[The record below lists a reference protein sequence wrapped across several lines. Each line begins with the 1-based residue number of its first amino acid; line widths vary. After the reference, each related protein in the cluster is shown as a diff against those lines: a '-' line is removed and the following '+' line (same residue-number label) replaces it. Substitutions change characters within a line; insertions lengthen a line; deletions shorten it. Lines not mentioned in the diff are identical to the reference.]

1 MKRLMRVF
9 AVISS
14 ILLLA
19 LFAGSIAHAQQVKTD
34 LPVKSPVVA
43 NPKDPAA
50 KDPIKRPGKPG
61 GDQFALTPEREA
73 AAMTFVKQHHS
84 ELAELVSVL
93 KESRPKEY
101 HKAIRDLYRASEKLA
116 DLQQVDLQRYDLE
129 LKAWRNQSRLQL
141 LAARVQMPPGDEKQR
156 DVLQAELKAELARQY
171 DVRVEILQLE
181 RARVTERVDRLN
193 AQIEKMKQGR
203 ESAIDRQLN
212 ELVGKQRPAKPN
224 KPAKKPVAKP

>member
-1 MKRLMRVF
+1 MRVF

-73 AAMTFVKQHHS
+73 AAMTFGKRVHEAAMKVQTTGRPF
-84 ELAELVSVL
+84 LGAEVSKIVN
-93 KESRPKEY
+93 S
-101 HKAIRDLYRASEKLA
+101 
-116 DLQQVDLQRYDLE
+116 
-129 LKAWRNQSRLQL
+129 
-141 LAARVQMPPGDEKQR
+141 G
-156 DVLQAELKAELARQY
+156 
-171 DVRVEILQLE
+171 
-181 RARVTERVDRLN
+181 
-193 AQIEKMKQGR
+193 
-203 ESAIDRQLN
+203 
-212 ELVGKQRPAKPN
+212 
-224 KPAKKPVAKP
+224 